1 MSPSQR
7 NVVMPLLVILLLT
20 TSSVGGAFNFPK
32 HTAVRITN
40 LLENNVDLTVHCKSN
55 DNDLGEHTIRPRE
68 EYEFDFKTNIF
79 GTTLFF
85 CGFKWSNEFHWFDVF
100 RTARDD
106 CSSCFWSIIEAGPC
120 LYGVDGICYQWN
132 KH

>member
-1 MSPSQR
+1 MVDEKIR
-7 NVVMPLLVILLLT
+7 RAGN
-20 TSSVGGAFNFPK
+20 GGREEYDKKDGNSITITIYVPRS
-32 HTAVRITN
+32 VRITN
-40 LLENNVDLTVHCKSN
+40 LLESNVDLTVHCKSN

-100 RTARDD
+100 RTNRDD